1 MRAICFAIL
10 SLVAHRAA
18 SYLKPAAG
26 RGALW
31 LISMALA
38 VTALV
43 LCIIGL

>member
-10 SLVAHRAA
+10 AYFAYKMSSYIKPYAA
-18 SYLKPAAG
+18 
-26 RGALW
+26 RGAL
-31 LISMALA
+31 LLTSIALA

>member
-10 SLVAHRAA
+10 SLVVHRAA
-18 SYLKPAAG
+18 SYVKPYAG

-31 LISMALA
+31 LISMTLA
-38 VTALV
+38 VVALV